1 MIISIGAEKA
11 SDRIQYPFIMKTLN
25 KMCNQES
32 TKTNKILCDK
42 PQRNPTQF

>member
-25 KMCNQES
+25 KMCNKEC
-32 TKTNKILCDK
+32 TKPNKILCDK
-42 PQRNPTQF
+42 PQ